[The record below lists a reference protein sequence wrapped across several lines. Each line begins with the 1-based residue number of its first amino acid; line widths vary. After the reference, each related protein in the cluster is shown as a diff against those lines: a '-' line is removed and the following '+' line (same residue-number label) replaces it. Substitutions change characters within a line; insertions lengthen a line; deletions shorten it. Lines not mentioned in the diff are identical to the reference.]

1 MMILTLLA
9 IEFSLAVGIRHGHR
23 GILDGID
30 LGGSP
35 SVPPFVYKPSNINT
49 RAPSTFADDLV
60 IDDAYHD
67 LVPALAVLSD
77 LTTTTV
83 APNQL
88 R

>member
-1 MMILTLLA
+1 MIFACLLLNLGFA
-9 IEFSLAVGIRHGHR
+9 TGIRHGHR

-35 SVPPFVYKPSNINT
+35 TAAPFVYKASNSNT
-49 RAPSTFADDLV
+49 KPPTTFADDLV

-77 LTTTTV
+77 LTTTTPT
-83 APNQL
+83 PNQL